1 MKPSPTLTLRA
12 VLFLRVD
19 AAQPT
24 KEPFEAQEETCRS
37 YCEANGYEVVRVFR
51 EEGSTSAAN
60 RPEFQKMIA
69 FCSSKEA
76 NIQYVVV
83 SDFTRWS
90 RRMEE
95 VVSSI
100 QLLSRS
106 GVAVRSAQDTKAPGF
121 PRALTWA
128 ALGSMQSAGKL
139 KAFKRGRGS
148 KHGS

>member
-12 VLFLRVD
+12 VLFLRVND
-19 AAQPT
+19 GAQPT
-24 KEPFEAQEETCRS
+24 KELFKEQENACRS
-37 YCEANGYEVVRVFR
+37 YCEANDYEVVRVFR
-51 EEGSTSAAN
+51 EEGPASAAS

-90 RRMEE
+90 RRMDE

-106 GVAVRSAQDTKAPGF
+106 GVAVRSAQGVKVPGF
-121 PRALTWA
+121 ARA
-128 ALGSMQSAGKL
+128 ALGAMQSARKL